1 MFFSQIL
8 IDIVNQTAV
17 EFCGKMHHYVS
28 SPFMAHFCTFLG
40 TSLLSLLQ
48 LFMGQYPPKMI
59 LFVFPEDSLGQ
70 KRGNKSNSC
79 GTCYTYAKGVTP
91 PPSPVPTPR
100 PPSAARPRDHSTIGM
115 IAKYDGRFSESCS
128 YVFVVSYDGLSEYTI

>member
-1 MFFSQIL
+1 MVSLESKDQNTSQTQKLPSPMFFSQIL

-48 LFMGQYPPKMI
+48 LFMGQYPPKLI

-91 PPSPVPTPR
+91 PPLPR
-100 PPSAARPRDHSTIGM
+100 ADTTSSQCGKAAGPFYNRNDC
-115 IAKYDGRFSESCS
+115 K
-128 YVFVVSYDGLSEYTI
+128 V